1 MLKKNEYDFEIFEIV
16 KSQSTKSDLQSL
28 KDCVKKNEL
37 IMAVQRK
44 VSYQI
49 QIHTQIKVN

>member
-1 MLKKNEYDFEIFEIV
+1 MLKKNEYDSEIFEIV
-16 KSQSTKSDLQSL
+16 KSQSKKNELQSL